1 MADCSIYKR
10 NVFSSPLA
18 TVQTLHILHTQHWG
32 LIKAAA
38 FSHCVAAPALCFL
51 IQNIGNSTNTVN
63 DSSDSGNCSATT

>member
-1 MADCSIYKR
+1 MEDCSIYKR

-38 FSHCVAAPALCFL
+38 FGHCVCCC
-51 IQNIGNSTNTVN
+51 T
-63 DSSDSGNCSATT
+63 SAVLPHSEYRELDKYCK